1 MRMSERVLSIVISR
15 VWSAVGK
22 ITVGRDERVADTIEA
37 PVTTVVTKLALE
49 VISALPFSMSS
60 RATSCGGDD
69 NEGMNLVHQNAIR
82 RLRSTSRCLRM
93 NRTTSTKNASAAAMS
108 SRSSQSDFSSAV
120 MSCFEVPMSMLSTS
134 CILEAD
140 LSAAVDDSARG
151 RCYATSK

>member
-93 NRTTSTKNASAAAMS
+93 NRTTKMKNRREARIRR
-108 SRSSQSDFSSAV
+108 RSSQSDFSKAV
-120 MSCFEVPMSMLSTS
+120 MRCFEVTIKPSKTS
-134 CILEAD
+134 CVEEAERRF
-140 LSAAVDDSARG
+140 AVEASNDVKG
-151 RCYATSK
+151 WCVN